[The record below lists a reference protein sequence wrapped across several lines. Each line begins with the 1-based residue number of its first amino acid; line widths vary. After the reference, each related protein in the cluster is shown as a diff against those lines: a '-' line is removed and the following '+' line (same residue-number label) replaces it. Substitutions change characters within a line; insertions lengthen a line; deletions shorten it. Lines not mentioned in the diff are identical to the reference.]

1 MGKEVYIH
9 RVETMDQKKLN
20 DELLAAAAA
29 GELKKVKELLTA
41 EADVNARDR
50 HGRTPMM
57 RAVNSADAYSI
68 VLYLL
73 EQGGDSKA
81 RDDEGKTARDHLVM
95 PEPPPEHHENGYE
108 AWIHCEEH
116 HLNTLLYRDEEGLD

>member
-1 MGKEVYIH
+1 
-9 RVETMDQKKLN
+9 MDQKKLN
-20 DELLAAAAA
+20 EELLAAAAA
-29 GELKKVKELLTA
+29 GVLEKVKKFLEA
-41 EADVNARDR
+41 GADVNTRDR

-57 RAVNSADAYSI
+57 RAVNSRDAYSI

-81 RDDEGKTARDHLVM
+81 RDEDEKTARDHLIM
-95 PEPPPEHHENGYE
+95 PEPPPKHHENGYE

>member
-1 MGKEVYIH
+1 V
-9 RVETMDQKKLN
+9 DQKKLN

-29 GELKKVKELLTA
+29 GELDKVKELLEA
-41 EADVNARDR
+41 GADVNARDR

-73 EQGGDSKA
+73 KQGGDSKA
-81 RDDEGKTARDHLVM
+81 RDDEGKTARDHLVI
-95 PEPPPEHHENGYE
+95 PEAPPKRPENGYE
-108 AWIHCEEH
+108 ARIHCEEH